1 MKRNKKITLILVL
14 TAIMFCL
21 SLFRVENSVCCM
33 FASNRERGFP
43 CKVLLISKG
52 TDSGQ
57 EADKVYYLS
66 DIELLRQGWKLRAG
80 SIFDPP
86 LLVIPINFIFY
97 FVVSWGLIFIV
108 ERIKRI
114 HDKK

>member
-1 MKRNKKITLILVL
+1 
-14 TAIMFCL
+14 
-21 SLFRVENSVCCM
+21 M

-66 DIELLRQGWKLRAG
+66 DLELLRQGWKLRAG

-86 LLVIPINFIFY
+86 LLSISINFIFY
-97 FVVSWGLIFIV
+97 FAISWVAVSII

-114 HDKK
+114 YAKK

>member
-1 MKRNKKITLILVL
+1 MTTKKIILILVL

-57 EADKVYYLS
+57 EADKVYYLN
-66 DIELLRQGWKLRAG
+66 DLELLKQGWKLRAG

-86 LLVIPINFIFY
+86 LLVIPINLIFY
-97 FVVSWGLIFIV
+97 FVVSWAAVSIIEQV
-108 ERIKRI
+108 KRI
-114 HDKK
+114 YDKK